1 MSSDDNRRWKRGI
14 TTKTRTDTGWK
25 KLQRSSRTDKNAE
38 DESKD
43 ENDDGSNGFQDENAK
58 EEASENSHLL
68 MFVITDTK
76 TIEFTWL

>member
-14 TTKTRTDTGWK
+14 TTKTRTDTDWK
-25 KLQRSSRTDKNAE
+25 TLQRSSRTDKNAE

-43 ENDDGSNGFQDENAK
+43 ENDDGSNGFQDEYAK

>member
-14 TTKTRTDTGWK
+14 TTKTRTDTDWK
-25 KLQRSSRTDKNAE
+25 TLQRSSRTDKNAE

-43 ENDDGSNGFQDENAK
+43 ENDDGSNGFQDENTK

>member
-14 TTKTRTDTGWK
+14 TTKTRTDTDWK
-25 KLQRSSRTDKNAE
+25 TLQRSSRTDKNAE

-43 ENDDGSNGFQDENAK
+43 ENDDGSNGFQDKNAK